1 MKRRL
6 MNLGLDTGIMFML
19 SSCYTYTYMVGSG
32 PQTNV
37 EVKEKNHYV
46 IYGLAPIKTSDP
58 IKMAGGVANYQVT
71 IQHTFIDGLLQAI
84 TFGIYTPTTT
94 TVKK

>member
-1 MKRRL
+1 
-6 MNLGLDTGIMFML
+6 
-19 SSCYTYTYMVGSG
+19 MVGSG

-46 IYGLAPIKTSDP
+46 IGGLAPIKTSNP
-58 IKMAGGVANYQVT
+58 MKMAGGAANFQVT
-71 IQHTFIDGLLQAI
+71 IQHTFIDGLLSAL

-94 TVKK
+94 TVIK

>member
-6 MNLGLDTGIMFML
+6 MNLGLAAGMMFML

-58 IKMAGGVANYQVT
+58 IKMAGGAANYQVT
-71 IQHTFIDGLLQAI
+71 IQHTFIDGLLNAL

>member
-1 MKRRL
+1 M
-6 MNLGLDTGIMFML
+6 MFML

-46 IYGLAPIKTSDP
+46 IGGLAPIKTSNP
-58 IKMAGGVANYQVT
+58 MKMAGGAANFQVT
-71 IQHTFIDGLLQAI
+71 IQHTFIDGLLSAL

-94 TVKK
+94 TVIK

>member
-1 MKRRL
+1 
-6 MNLGLDTGIMFML
+6 MNLGLATSMMFML

-46 IYGLAPIKTSDP
+46 IGGLAPIKTSNP
-58 IKMAGGVANYQVT
+58 IKMAGGAANFQVT
-71 IQHTFIDGLLQAI
+71 IQHTFIDGLLSAL

>member
-6 MNLGLDTGIMFML
+6 MNLGLAASMMFML

-58 IKMAGGVANYQVT
+58 IKMAGGAANFQVT
-71 IQHTFIDGLLQAI
+71 IQHTFIDGLLSAL

-94 TVKK
+94 MVKK

>member
-6 MNLGLDTGIMFML
+6 MNLGLATGMMFML

-32 PQTNV
+32 PQTGV
-37 EVKEKNHYV
+37 ELKEKNHYI
-46 IYGLAPIKTSDP
+46 IYGLAPLKTSDP

-71 IQHTFIDGLLQAI
+71 IQHTFIDGLLNAL